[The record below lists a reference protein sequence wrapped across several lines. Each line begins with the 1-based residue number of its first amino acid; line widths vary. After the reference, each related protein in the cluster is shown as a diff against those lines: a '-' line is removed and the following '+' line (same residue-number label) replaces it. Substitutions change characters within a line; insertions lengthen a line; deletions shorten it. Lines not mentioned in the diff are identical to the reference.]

1 MRHKILK
8 LPIID
13 ISFALMQDKA
23 ISLKS
28 KHPRKAALM
37 KAMVLPC
44 ATQLR
49 CVRSRWLMTKKYV
62 NGYIERRY

>member
-1 MRHKILK
+1 
-8 LPIID
+8 
-13 ISFALMQDKA
+13 MQDKA

-37 KAMVLPC
+37 KAMVLQC

-49 CVRSRWLMTKKYV
+49 CVRSRWLMTKKYI